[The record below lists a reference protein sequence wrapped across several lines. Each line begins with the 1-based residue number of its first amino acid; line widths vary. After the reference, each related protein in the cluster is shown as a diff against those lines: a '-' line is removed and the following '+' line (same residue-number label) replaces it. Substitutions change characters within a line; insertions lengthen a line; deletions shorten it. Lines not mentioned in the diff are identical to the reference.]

1 MFVSDEE
8 TAFELIFRWRYDEV
22 IYIINLYLYRHM
34 NNYKY

>member
-22 IYIINLYLYRHM
+22 YNILLIYIYIDT
-34 NNYKY
+34 